1 MPDADESGESERPVG
16 GNTSGALEWIEDK
29 HEDLVVTG
37 PAPRWLR
44 PLLRYQRAMDSV
56 TELVGRF
63 ALYFVVAVVLVGF
76 GNAVLRYVGRAT
88 GQQLASNRYI
98 ELQWYLYATMFLLA
112 FAYILKNG
120 INVRV
125 DFWYGGRSSR
135 TKAWIDFVGH
145 LFALIPFCLLALWVS
160 WGPILTSWGARPD
173 GSFSTAQVWR
183 IWERSP
189 DPGGLPRAPIKT
201 MLWLGFALLLLQA
214 LAEMVKLIAELTGH
228 GRLVK
233 TVKEPAAASVR
244 VQ

>member
-1 MPDADESGESERPVG
+1 MAGADEPEGQERTGG

-37 PAPRWLR
+37 PTPGWLR
-44 PLLRYQRAMDSV
+44 PLLGYQRAVDWVS
-56 TELVGRF
+56 ELFGRL

-98 ELQWYLYATMFLLA
+98 ELQWYLYATMFLLT

-125 DFWYGGRSSR
+125 DFWYGDRSR
-135 TKAWIDFVGH
+135 KTKAWIDFVGH

-173 GSFSTAQVWR
+173 GSFPTAQVWR

-214 LAEMVKLIAELTGH
+214 LAEMVKLVAELTGH
-228 GRLVK
+228 GRLVR
-233 TVKEPAAASVR
+233 TVERPAAEVR
-244 VQ
+244 AQ